1 MRKEVYAP
9 KWFLDICDESKNM
22 TQGFLY
28 LMLEMEKR
36 KKRGPNEEGLESDTD
51 KEFGGDEGG
60 EMYMDEEEKE

>member
-1 MRKEVYAP
+1 MEDEENVNQVKE
-9 KWFLDICDESKNM
+9 K
-22 TQGFLY
+22 
-28 LMLEMEKR
+28 KR